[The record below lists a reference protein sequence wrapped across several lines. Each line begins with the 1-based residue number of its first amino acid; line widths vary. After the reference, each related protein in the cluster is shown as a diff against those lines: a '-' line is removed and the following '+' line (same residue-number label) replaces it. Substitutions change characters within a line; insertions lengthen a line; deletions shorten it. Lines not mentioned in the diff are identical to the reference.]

1 MADLATISTKSGV
14 VSSPAGRF
22 GSSSLR
28 YAFTIF
34 LSAFLLFAVQ
44 LLLGK
49 YFLPW
54 FGGTPA
60 MWTTCMLFFQILLLA
75 GYVYA
80 HLLITRFDTRNQAL
94 VHSTLLTVSA
104 VLMIVLAFRWHSPL
118 LPNAIWKPSGSGSP
132 VSSILVLLCVSV
144 GVPYFALS
152 STGPLL
158 QGWFS
163 RTHPGHSPYR
173 LYALSNLGSLLAL
186 ISYPFVIET
195 HVSLQT
201 QARVWALAF
210 FAFAASCAVCAAWAA
225 RTKSP
230 EKFSGLIRANESAE
244 LNGAK
249 PRFSDQLFWAAL
261 AACAS
266 VMFLATTSQICQDV
280 AVVPLLWVLPL
291 GVYLLSFVICF
302 DKSKWYRRA
311 VYHTALVLA
320 FFLTCF
326 VLNGGA
332 RKSLVAQMVVYVL
345 TLFVCCMVCHG
356 ELARSKPAAR
366 YLTSFYLMVAIGGAA
381 GGIFVVLIAPHV
393 FPAYWE
399 YHVALWAT
407 ALLLFVALMRDKMSW
422 LYCSRFGIAAI
433 ALVAATLPG
442 LVAWATTGATSAGYW
457 LPAAMVLIAVGLLVQ
472 RSREGY
478 DPARARAAPWY
489 CAITLLVAA
498 VLLITSANL
507 GLRSAV
513 SVSRDFY
520 GVLSIK
526 EVAADQPES
535 RAFSLSHGR
544 ITHGFQ
550 FQQGDKRRIPT
561 TYYEVNSGVGRA
573 LRLLHSRQ
581 PQPLRIGV
589 VGLGIGTLAAFAR
602 SGDYVRFYEISP
614 AIIRI
619 ADDQRY
625 FTYLHDT
632 PATISIVEGD
642 ARLSMERE
650 LASGQGQRFD
660 LLAIDAFSGDAPP
673 VHLLTEEA
681 FQIYLN
687 QIHPNGIIAVH
698 ITNSYLDFRPVVAAA
713 AAHFNLASVFI
724 HSDGDGKATGYNDWV
739 LLSHDKAL
747 IDSLSAAG
755 TALETQPDVGA
766 WTDDH
771 SNLFQ
776 ILRSRR

>member
-1 MADLATISTKSGV
+1 MADLATVSTKPNV
-14 VSSPAGRF
+14 ASSATPHF

-44 LLLGK
+44 LMLGK

-80 HLLITRFDTRNQAL
+80 HILITRFDTRRQAL
-94 VHSTLLTVSA
+94 VHLTLLTVSA

-118 LPNAIWKPSGSGSP
+118 LPTAIWKPSGSGSP
-132 VSSILVLLCVSV
+132 VWSILVLLSVSV
-144 GVPYFALS
+144 GVPYLALS

-163 RTHPGHSPYR
+163 RTHPGVSPYR
-173 LYALSNLGSLLAL
+173 LYALSNVGSLLAL
-186 ISYPFVIET
+186 ISYPFLIET
-195 HVSLQT
+195 HLSLQS

-210 FAFAASCAVCAAWAA
+210 FAFAVSCVACARWAA

-230 EKFSGLIRANESAE
+230 ENFSASIRANESAE
-244 LNGAK
+244 LDGAK

-261 AACAS
+261 TACAS

-311 VYHTALVLA
+311 VYHPALVLA

-332 RKSLVAQMVVYVL
+332 RKSLIAQMLIYVL

-356 ELARSKPAAR
+356 ELVRSKPASR
-366 YLTSFYLMVAIGGAA
+366 YLTSFYLMVSIGGAA
-381 GGIFVVLIAPHV
+381 GGIFVVLIAPHI

-407 ALLLFVALMRDKMSW
+407 ALLLFVALMRDKTSW
-422 LYCSRFGIAAI
+422 LYISRFGIAAI
-433 ALVAATLPG
+433 ALVASTLPG
-442 LVAWATTGATSAGYW
+442 LVAWATTGTTSAGYW

-472 RSREGY
+472 KSREGY
-478 DPARARAAPWY
+478 DPSRARAVPWY

-507 GLRSAV
+507 GIRSAV

-526 EVAADQPES
+526 EVAADQPELK
-535 RAFSLSHGR
+535 AFSLSHGR

-550 FQQGDKRRIPT
+550 FQQADKRHIPT
-561 TYYEVNSGVGRA
+561 TYYEVSSGVGRA
-573 LRLLHSRQ
+573 LHLLQSRD

-589 VGLGIGTLAAFAR
+589 VGLGIGTLAAYGR
-602 SGDYVRFYEISP
+602 SGDSVRFYEISP

-619 ADDQRY
+619 ANDQRY

-650 LASGQGQRFD
+650 LVGGRGERFD
-660 LLAIDAFSGDAPP
+660 LLAIDAFSGDATP
-673 VHLLTEEA
+673 VHLLTQEA

-687 QIHPNGIIAVH
+687 QIRPDGIIAVH
-698 ITNSYLDFRPVVAAA
+698 ITNTYLDFRPVVAAA

-724 HSDGDGKATGYNDWV
+724 HSDGDKKATGYNDWV
-739 LLSHDKAL
+739 LLSRDKAM

-755 TALETQPDVGA
+755 TPMETRPDVAA